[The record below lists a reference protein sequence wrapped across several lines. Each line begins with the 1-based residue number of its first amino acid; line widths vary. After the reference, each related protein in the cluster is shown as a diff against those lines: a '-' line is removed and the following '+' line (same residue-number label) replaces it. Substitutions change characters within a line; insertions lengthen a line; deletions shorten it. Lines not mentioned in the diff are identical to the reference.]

1 MPRERQIERVAA
13 RDGLS
18 REQAEARIDSQMS
31 VEERNARATVAIST
45 DQPIEKTREKLAA
58 LYHAAL
64 RKAD

>member
-45 DQPIEKTREKLAA
+45 DQPIEKTHEKLAA